1 MEQIFTISGKAFSG
15 KDSVANF
22 LKKKLGGDTVLL
34 HYADRLKDIA
44 KNYLGWD
51 GNKDFEGRN
60 LLQFLG
66 SDLVRIKLN
75 KPLFWVKSVCDIIE
89 IIQDDHD
96 YFCIPDCRFQNE
108 VYYPMAYFPNM
119 VTTIHIIRLNFDNG
133 LTSKQ
138 KKHMS
143 ETSLDNFEFDYIIR
157 SESGLDNLEKE
168 VDKFL
173 IKYNNRER

>member
-1 MEQIFTISGKAFSG
+1 MKQIFTISGHAFSG

-22 LKKKLGGDTVLL
+22 LKKKLDGNTLIL

-51 GNKDFEGRN
+51 GNKDFKGRSF
-60 LLQFLG
+60 LQFLG

-89 IIQDDHD
+89 IIQDRYD
-96 YFCIPDCRFQNE
+96 YFCISDCRFQNE
-108 VYYPMAYFPNM
+108 VYYPMACFPNM
-119 VTTIHIIRLNFDNG
+119 VTTVYVNRLNFDNG
-133 LTSKQ
+133 LTVEQ
-138 KKHMS
+138 KEHMS
-143 ETSLDNFEFDYIIR
+143 ETSLDNFNFDYVIK
-157 SESGLDNLEKE
+157 SESGLDKLEIE

-173 IKYNNRER
+173 QNMRMEG